1 MPGGIPPESIED
13 TMPTFKIAKLLETI
27 LVFALLSARVLAAEP
42 WRFVVTADCR
52 SDSSSDNNGVNVPIL
67 TEIVREIMDANAEFV
82 LFAGDLVIGTSD
94 QSDLESQFMTW
105 RNTAQPLYQAGIGVY
120 IVRGN
125 HDEGSY
131 PSGIDAW
138 NNVFKFVPSPRGGG
152 IDYGLPKNGPPGELN
167 LTYSVTHKNVFALAL
182 DQCRTPNHSKNY
194 VHQTWIDQQL
204 AANTQPHVF
213 AFGHFTCFKM
223 IWDSVGDHPTERD
236 LFWQSLKNTGSR
248 AYFCGHE
255 HFYNHSRADDDA
267 YPNNDLHQVV
277 VGSAGASVHTWNGTF
292 PGNNSGR
299 NIVNIYHTT
308 LFGYIIVDI
317 NDLDVTLTWMER
329 QTNDPGVPGIYHPRD
344 VWSYT
349 VVCGDF
355 GHPYPAGDLNKD
367 CRVGADD
374 LARMASQWRQVPSD
388 PNADLAPE
396 PRDNLIDLRDFAV
409 LLSNWL
415 ESNAP

>member
-1 MPGGIPPESIED
+1 MA
-13 TMPTFKIAKLLETI
+13 MYRIAKLCLTLLI
-27 LVFALLSARVLAAEP
+27 LVLFPFRVFAVEP
-42 WRFVVTADCR
+42 WRFIVTADSR

-67 TEIVREIMDANAEFV
+67 AEIAQEIIDADAEFV
-82 LFAGDLVIGTSD
+82 LFAGDLVIGDSD

-105 RNTAQPLYQAGIGVY
+105 RDTAQPLYEAGIGVY

-125 HDEGSY
+125 HDVGSY

-138 NNVFKFVPSPRGGG
+138 NNVFKFVPGLRGGG
-152 IDYGLPKNGPPGELN
+152 IDYGLPENGPDGELN
-167 LTYSVTHKNVFALAL
+167 LTYSVTHKNVFALGL

-194 VHQTWIDQQL
+194 VHQAWLDEQL

-223 IWDSVGDHPTERD
+223 IWDSVGDHATDRD
-236 LFWQSLKNTGSR
+236 LFWESLKNAGSQ

-267 YPNNDLHQVV
+267 TPNNDLHQVV
-277 VGSAGASVHTWNGTF
+277 VGSAGASVHNWNGTY
-292 PGNNSGR
+292 PGDNGGR
-299 NIVNIYHTT
+299 TITNIYHTT

-317 NDLDVTLTWMER
+317 NDLDATLTWMER
-329 QTNDPGVPGIYHPRD
+329 QTNDPDVPGIYQPRD

-349 VVCGDF
+349 VTCGDF
-355 GHPYPAGDLNKD
+355 GHPYPEGDLNKD

-374 LARMASQWRQVPSD
+374 LARMASQWRQLPSD
-388 PNADLAPE
+388 LNADLAPE
-396 PRDNLIDLRDFAV
+396 PRDNFIDLRDIAV

-415 ESNAP
+415 ESTAP